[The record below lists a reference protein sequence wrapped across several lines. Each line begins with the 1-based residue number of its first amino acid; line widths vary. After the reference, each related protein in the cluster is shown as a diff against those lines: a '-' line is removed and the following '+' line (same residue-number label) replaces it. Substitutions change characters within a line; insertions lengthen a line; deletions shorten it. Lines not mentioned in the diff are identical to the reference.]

1 MNKLVDNKTA
11 IITGSSRG
19 LGAHIATSLAKSG
32 FNLVLNYNKNK
43 KDAYFLFKSLSKFTK
58 IKVMKGNA
66 SNFTD
71 AKKITQNTIRDFG
84 RIDVLV
90 NNAGIHKDSTVLKM
104 TPQNWNSVIDT
115 NLNGVFNF
123 TRAVLPKMKKQLF
136 GRIINISSFTAF
148 TGIPGA
154 SNYSA
159 SKAGIIGFTRSVA
172 KEVAKFNITVNA
184 ISPGYFD
191 IGMFYDIDKKTR
203 EQIIRKIPTK
213 RLGKPEEIS
222 ELIGIL
228 ISSNYLTGQN
238 FTLDGGFSA

>member
-1 MNKLVDNKTA
+1 MKKSENKTA

-19 LGAHIATSLAKSG
+19 LGAHIATSLSKAG

-43 KDAYFLFKSLSKFTK
+43 KDADLLFKSLSKFTK
-58 IKVMKGNA
+58 IRVIKGDV
-66 SNFTD
+66 SKFSD
-71 AKKITQNTIRDFG
+71 AKKIVQNTIKNFG

-90 NNAGIHKDSTVLKM
+90 NSAGIHKDSTVMKM
-104 TPQNWNSVIDT
+104 TPQSWSSVIDT
-115 NLNGVFNF
+115 NLTGVFNF
-123 TRAVLPKMKKQLF
+123 TTAVLPKMKDQQF

-148 TGIPGA
+148 IGTPGA

-159 SKAGIIGFTRSVA
+159 SKAGIIGFTKSVA
-172 KEVAKFNITVNA
+172 KEVAKYNITVNA

-191 IGMFYDIDKKTR
+191 IGMFYDIDKKMR
-203 EQIIRKIPTK
+203 QNIIKKIPTN

-222 ELIGIL
+222 ELIRIL

>member
-1 MNKLVDNKTA
+1 MKKSDNKTA

-19 LGAHIATSLAKSG
+19 LGAHIATSLAKAG

-43 KDAYFLFKSLSKFTK
+43 KDADFLHKSMSKFS
-58 IKVMKGNA
+58 KVKLVKGDVSKF
-66 SNFTD
+66 SN
-71 AKKITQNTIRDFG
+71 AKKIVQNTIKDFG
-84 RIDVLV
+84 SVDILV
-90 NNAGIHKDSTVLKM
+90 NNAGIHKDAFVLKM
-104 TPQNWNSVIDT
+104 NLHSWNSVINT

-123 TRAVLPKMKKQLF
+123 TKAVLPIMKQQRF

-154 SNYSA
+154 ANYSA
-159 SKAGIIGFTRSVA
+159 SKAGIIGFTKSVA
-172 KEVAKFNITVNA
+172 KEVAKYNITVNS

-191 IGMFYDIDKKTR
+191 IGMFYDIGKKMR
-203 EQIIRKIPTK
+203 QKIIKQIPKN
-213 RLGKPEEIS
+213 RLGRPEEIS

-228 ISSNYLTGQN
+228 ISSDYLTGQN

>member
-1 MNKLVDNKTA
+1 MKKSDNKTA

-19 LGAHIATSLAKSG
+19 LGAHIATSLAKAG
-32 FNLVLNYNKNK
+32 FNLVLNYNTHK
-43 KDAYFLFKSLSKFTK
+43 KDANFLFKSLSKFTK
-58 IKVMKGNA
+58 IKVMKGNV

-71 AKKITQNTIRDFG
+71 AKKIIQNTIRNFG

-104 TPQNWNSVIDT
+104 TPQSWNSVIDT

-123 TRAVLPKMKKQLF
+123 TRAVLPKMKEQKF

-203 EQIIRKIPTK
+203 EQIIRKIPTN

>member
-1 MNKLVDNKTA
+1 MKKPDNKTA

-19 LGAHIATSLAKSG
+19 LGAHIATSLAKAG
-32 FNLVLNYNKNK
+32 FNLILNYNTHK
-43 KDAYFLFKSLSKFTK
+43 KDANLLFKSLSKFTK
-58 IKVMKGNA
+58 IKVVKANV

-71 AKKITQNTIRDFG
+71 AKKIVQNAISYFG

-104 TPQNWNSVIDT
+104 TPQNWNSIIDT
-115 NLNGVFNF
+115 NLTGVFNL
-123 TRAVLPKMKKQLF
+123 TRAVLPKMKDQHF

-148 TGIPGA
+148 TGAPGA

-159 SKAGIIGFTRSVA
+159 SKAGIIGFTRSVS
-172 KEVAKFNITVNA
+172 KEVAKYNITVNA

-191 IGMFYDIDKKTR
+191 IGMFYDIDKKMR
-203 EQIIRKIPTK
+203 EEIIKKIPTN

-222 ELIGIL
+222 ELIHVL

-238 FTLDGGFSA
+238 FTLDGGFSS